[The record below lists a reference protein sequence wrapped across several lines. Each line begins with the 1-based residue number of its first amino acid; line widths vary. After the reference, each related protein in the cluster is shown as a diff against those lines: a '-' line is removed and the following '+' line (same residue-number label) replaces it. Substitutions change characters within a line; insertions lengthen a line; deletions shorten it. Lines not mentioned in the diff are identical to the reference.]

1 MKPGGSG
8 TVFTAAQA
16 QWSDAEQFILY
27 PSGSWI
33 ENEMKSQTKS
43 GFKMTGAPEPT
54 VTSNSKMP
62 YEAMHSDAGEGYIV
76 PSQGK
81 NVAGG
86 KEFLRA
92 MLSKD
97 AAVNFAKT
105 KLSSTIVK
113 GTVPADGFGSTALQ
127 SQIKLLEAAGSN
139 IFSWTVL
146 NPADLYGMN
155 TDQLVVWNS
164 FLSGDS
170 DVAKLTKGL
179 QDITDKVANDDS
191 IKKVQVS

>member
-1 MKPGGSG
+1 
-8 TVFTAAQA
+8 
-16 QWSDAEQFILY
+16 
-27 PSGSWI
+27 
-33 ENEMKSQTKS
+33 
-43 GFKMTGAPEPT
+43 
-54 VTSNSKMP
+54 
-62 YEAMHSDAGEGYIV
+62 
-76 PSQGK
+76 
-81 NVAGG
+81 
-86 KEFLRA
+86 

-105 KLSSTIVK
+105 KLASTIVK
-113 GTVPADGFGSTALQ
+113 GTVPPDAFGSTALQ
-127 SQIKLLEAAGSN
+127 SQIKMLEAAGSN

-179 QDITDKVANDDS
+179 QDITDKVAKDDS